1 MATNFNVAEAKAKLS
16 ELLDRALT
24 EPRLLR
30 TPLVRI
36 DNRVTIGHSPDEWQ
50 AQCLPAK

>member
-1 MATNFNVAEAKAKLS
+1 VS
-16 ELLDRALT
+16 GDSPQRQLDRALT

-36 DNRVTIGHSPDEWQ
+36 DQRVSIGYTPDDWT
-50 AQCLPAK
+50 AWTTA